1 MYFINSKYLI
11 STHFMGYSP
20 DLGTFTTLDN
30 KNLVHTKGKRIFIQ
44 HGIIYNFLPT
54 LKNLKLNM
62 FVTSADKEREF
73 VINKIGYDKSVVKCT
88 GLARYDTL
96 NTKTKNFILVFP
108 TWRSYL
114 SYVNDKNFKNT
125 DYFKYWNNFLRSK
138 NLLKILKKNNLQ
150 LYFYPHPEIQRFC
163 DCFNISNS
171 NIKIAKASEFD
182 IQKLLRECKIYI
194 TDYSSSSFDIAYM
207 QKPIIYYQFDYND
220 FYQKHYGEGYLNF
233 LKNGFGKGVINLDD
247 LIMELDR
254 ICNNNF
260 EIDQIYKKRIN
271 NFFKYHDQKNCDR
284 IYNEI
289 INLEKK

>member
-1 MYFINSKYLI
+1 
-11 STHFMGYSP
+11 
-20 DLGTFTTLDN
+20 
-30 KNLVHTKGKRIFIQ
+30 
-44 HGIIYNFLPT
+44 
-54 LKNLKLNM
+54 
-62 FVTSADKEREF
+62 
-73 VINKIGYDKSVVKCT
+73 
-88 GLARYDTL
+88 
-96 NTKTKNFILVFP
+96 
-108 TWRSYL
+108 
-114 SYVNDKNFKNT
+114 
-125 DYFKYWNNFLRSK
+125 
-138 NLLKILKKNNLQ
+138 
-150 LYFYPHPEIQRFC
+150 
-163 DCFNISNS
+163 
-171 NIKIAKASEFD
+171 
-182 IQKLLRECKIYI
+182 
-194 TDYSSSSFDIAYM
+194 M